1 MSSGEKIEQQMTTR
15 CFGCGPDNPIG
26 LKLRFQTE
34 EESVVCHFN
43 LSDLYAGYP
52 GFMHGGVIFSVLD
65 EAMGWAVY
73 RLCSGILAITAKAE
87 VRFLRPAPT
96 GENLR
101 VSAAVVSRERKLVT
115 AKAAITRLNGTV
127 VAESTATMVVSET
140 DYPASSGIV

>member
-1 MSSGEKIEQQMTTR
+1 MSSGEKIDQQMTTR

-26 LKLRFQTE
+26 LKLRFRPE
-34 EESVVCHFN
+34 GGMVVCDFN

-73 RLCSGILAITAKAE
+73 CLCSGTLAITAKAE

-101 VSAAVVSRERKLVT
+101 VTAEVVDRTRKLVT
-115 AKAAITRLNGTV
+115 AKAAISRGNGVV
-127 VAESTATMVVSET
+127 VADSTATMVVS
-140 DYPASSGIV
+140 